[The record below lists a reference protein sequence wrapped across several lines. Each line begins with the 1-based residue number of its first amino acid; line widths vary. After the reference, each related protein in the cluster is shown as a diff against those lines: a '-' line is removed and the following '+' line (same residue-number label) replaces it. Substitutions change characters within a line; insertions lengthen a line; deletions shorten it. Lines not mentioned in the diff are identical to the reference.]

1 MLIEPD
7 FIVQARQEVGSKG
20 STKALI
26 EFSQVEPALAAF
38 IHESLAATA
47 GRLTLAGAPT
57 PLVQAAH
64 EEVLALVLTC
74 VESQRRGHYEYWK
87 DAMTGTRLGQLDSS
101 LKPRRKRKKKEPPSA
116 APPAAEG

>member
-1 MLIEPD
+1 VKPDGMLIDPD
-7 FIVQARQEVGSKG
+7 FIVQARQQVGTKG
-20 STKALI
+20 SSKALA
-26 EFSQVEPALAAF
+26 EFSQAEPALAAY

-87 DAMTGTRLGQLDSS
+87 DSMTGTRLGQLDES
-101 LKPRRKRKKKEPPSA
+101 LRPKRRRKKKEPP
-116 APPAAEG
+116 AAEG